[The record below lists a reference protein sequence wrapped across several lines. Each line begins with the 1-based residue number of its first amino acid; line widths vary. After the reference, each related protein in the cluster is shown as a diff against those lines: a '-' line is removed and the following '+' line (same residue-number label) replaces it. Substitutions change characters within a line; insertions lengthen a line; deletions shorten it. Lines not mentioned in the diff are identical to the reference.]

1 MDSHIV
7 SYTRFWFVV
16 IFSIGFFPASGLA
29 AGFYITEIGTPGSLG
44 TAGAANPTNTFH
56 ADSSWTN
63 PAGMTGLDK
72 DVMVAGL
79 QFVVPKIE
87 FDPSVAEGGGKD
99 GGNAGNAIPI
109 PSLFYVK
116 TLSDRS
122 RFGFSVIAP
131 QGGGV
136 NYGDDFVG
144 RYSASKAEL
153 GVIGISP
160 SLAYKVTDRLSL
172 GGGVSALYTK
182 YEINIAFN
190 SSAIIPGTPDAK
202 IKVENATDWGLQ
214 PFVGMTFKLNE
225 QALLGIVYRAKSDVD
240 LDGDVNVRNWS
251 LPTAVPDLTNAEIS
265 WDNPQWLD
273 VGLRYTF
280 SEKNTI
286 FLNGGWQDWSEFS
299 DNGIE
304 VSGAGANID
313 TEIDREWDD
322 TWYARFGFAHD
333 IGDQSAYTFG
343 VSYDSSPVND
353 KHRTFDL
360 PVEEYYKFSAAYA
373 WKGKNKLNYALGATL
388 LMVGNAKIDQ
398 TSQGVRAAGKFD
410 TNYILLAGGTVRY
423 AF

>member
-1 MDSHIV
+1 MNDGVRRSAGGLL
-7 SYTRFWFVV
+7 
-16 IFSIGFFPASGLA
+16 FSVLLCLATGNSMA

-44 TAGAANPTNTFH
+44 TAGAANPTNTYH
-56 ADSSWTN
+56 ADSAWTN
-63 PAGMTGLDK
+63 PAGMTGLDE
-72 DVMVAGL
+72 DRIVAGL
-79 QFVVPKIE
+79 QVVAPRVE
-87 FDPSVAEGGGKD
+87 FDPSVAEAGGKD
-99 GGNAGNAIPI
+99 GGNAGKAIPI

-116 TLSDRS
+116 RLSDRG

-144 RYSASKAEL
+144 RYSSSKAEL

-160 SLAYKVTDRLSL
+160 SLAYQVSDRLSV
-172 GGGVSALYTK
+172 GGGISALYTK

-190 SSAIIPGTPDAK
+190 SAAILAGASDAK
-202 IKVENATDWGLQ
+202 VKVENATDWGYQ
-214 PFVGMTFKLNE
+214 PFVGLTYQLTD
-225 QALLGIVYRAKSDVD
+225 QVLLGTVYRAKADVD
-240 LDGDVNVRNWS
+240 LNGDVNIRNWS
-251 LPTAVPDLTNAEIS
+251 LPTPVPGLNDVDIS

-280 SEKNTI
+280 GNNNTL

-299 DNGIE
+299 ENGIE
-304 VSGAGANID
+304 VSGGRADID

-322 TWYARFGFAHD
+322 TWYARIGFAHD
-333 IGDQSAYTFG
+333 IGEQSVYTLG
-343 VSYDSSPVND
+343 VSYDSSPVKD

-360 PVEEYYKFSAAYA
+360 PVDEYYKVSAAYG

-388 LMVGNAKIDQ
+388 LIVGDAEIDQ

-410 TNYILLAGGTVRY
+410 TNYILFAGGTVRY

>member
-1 MDSHIV
+1 M
-7 SYTRFWFVV
+7 
-16 IFSIGFFPASGLA
+16 A

-63 PAGMTGLDK
+63 PAGMTGLDR
-72 DVMVAGL
+72 DVMVAGM
-79 QFVVPKIE
+79 QFVVPKVE
-87 FDPSVAEGGGKD
+87 FDPTVAEGGGKD
-99 GGNAGNAIPI
+99 GGNAGNVIPI

-116 TLSDRS
+116 KLSDRG

-144 RYSASKAEL
+144 RYGASKAEL
-153 GVIGISP
+153 GVIGFSP

-182 YEINIAFN
+182 YEISIAFN
-190 SSAIIPGTPDAK
+190 SGAIIPGASDAK
-202 IKVENATDWGLQ
+202 IKVENATDWGFQ
-214 PFVGMTFKLNE
+214 PFVGLTYQMTE
-225 QALLGIVYRAKSDVD
+225 QALLGVVYRAKSDIN
-240 LDGDVNVRNWS
+240 LDGDVNIRNWS
-251 LPTAVPDLTNAEIS
+251 LPTPVPNLTDVDIS

-280 SEKNTI
+280 AEKNTI

-299 DNGIE
+299 NNGIQ
-304 VSGAGANID
+304 VSGADANID
-313 TEIDREWDD
+313 AEIDREWDD
-322 TWYARFGFAHD
+322 TWYARIGFAHD
-333 IGDQSAYTFG
+333 ISDQTAYTFG
-343 VSYDSSPVND
+343 VSYDSSPVSD

-360 PVEEYYKFSAAYA
+360 PVEEYYKLSAAYN
-373 WKGKNKLNYALGATL
+373 WKGRNKLNYALGATL
-388 LMVGNAKIDQ
+388 LMVGDANIDQ
-398 TSQGVRAAGKFD
+398 TSQEIRAAGKFD
-410 TNYILLAGGTVRY
+410 QNYILFAGGTVRY

>member
-1 MDSHIV
+1 MKDIV
-7 SYTRFWFVV
+7 KYARGWLVV
-16 IFSIGFFPASGLA
+16 SVSVVLLTGKSMA

-63 PAGMTGLDK
+63 PAGMTGLDR
-72 DVMVAGL
+72 DAMIAGL
-79 QFVVPKIE
+79 QVVVPKIE
-87 FDPSVAEGGGKD
+87 FDSSVADGGGKD
-99 GGNAGNAIPI
+99 GGNAGNAIPL

-116 TLSDRS
+116 KLSDRG

-144 RYSASKAEL
+144 RYSASKAKL

-160 SLAYKVTDRLSL
+160 SLAYQLTDRLSL
-172 GGGVSALYTK
+172 GSGVSALYTK

-190 SSAIIPGTPDAK
+190 SSAIIPGAADAK
-202 IKVENATDWGLQ
+202 VKVENATDWGYQ
-214 PFVGMTFKLNE
+214 PFVGLTFQLTD
-225 QALLGIVYRAKSDVD
+225 QALLGVVYRAKSDIN
-240 LDGDVNVRNWS
+240 LDGDVNIRNWS
-251 LPTAVPDLTNAEIS
+251 LPTATPDLTKTDIS

-280 SEKNTI
+280 REKNTL

-299 DNGIE
+299 DNGIQ
-304 VSGAGANID
+304 VSGASANID

-322 TWYARFGFAHD
+322 TWYARIGFAHD
-333 IGDQSAYTFG
+333 LSDQSVYTLG

-360 PVEEYYKFSAAYA
+360 PVEEYYKLSAAYA

-388 LMVGNAKIDQ
+388 MMVGDAKIDQ
-398 TSQGVRAAGKFD
+398 TSQGIRAAGKFD
-410 TNYILLAGGTVRY
+410 QNYILFAGGTMRY

>member
-1 MDSHIV
+1 MKDIFKYARGWLIV
-7 SYTRFWFVV
+7 SVSAVLLTGN
-16 IFSIGFFPASGLA
+16 SMA

-63 PAGMTGLDK
+63 PAGMTGLKK
-72 DVMVAGL
+72 DAMIAGL
-79 QFVVPKIE
+79 QFVVPKVK
-87 FDPSVAEGGGKD
+87 FDSSVAEGGGKD
-99 GGNAGNAIPI
+99 GGNAGKAIPI

-116 TLSDRS
+116 TLSDRG

-172 GGGVSALYTK
+172 GCGVSALYTK

-304 VSGAGANID
+304 VSGAGATID

-373 WKGKNKLNYALGATL
+373 WKGKNKLNYALGATI
-388 LMVGNAKIDQ
+388 LMVGDAKIDQ

-410 TNYILLAGGTVRY
+410 TNYILFAGGTARY